1 MNERKSL
8 ATYVG
13 KYFRQHP
20 EFGALTGLIVVFIG
34 FSFTATRFLTAD
46 SFAGIIN
53 IASELGIMA
62 TGVTFLMI
70 SGEFDLS
77 VGSVFGFSAML
88 FAITATN
95 GIPLIIGLLLALL
108 AAAVIGMLNGYI
120 TVHFQIPSFITTLGA
135 LMLWRG
141 VLLAITGGFP
151 VRYWESSPVLD
162 FLNGHLWGE
171 FRASAVWFLVLIFLF
186 NFILLKTRYG
196 NATYATGG
204 NKDAARLLGVS
215 VNQIK
220 IGNFIL
226 CSVLAGFA
234 GCIQFARFC
243 SVDPVRGQNME
254 LEAIA
259 AVVVGGTLM
268 TGGYGNLIGT
278 LMGVLLIGMLRSGL
292 VMAGAP
298 AYWYQAFVGLIL
310 IIAVILNTHIKR
322 WSLK

>member
-1 MNERKSL
+1 MNDRKPFTSL
-8 ATYVG
+8 VG

-20 EFGALTGLIVVFIG
+20 ECGALVGLIVVFIG

-46 SFAGIIN
+46 SFAGIVTV
-53 IASELGIMA
+53 ASELGIVA

-88 FAITATN
+88 FAIAAVN

-108 AAAVIGMLNGYI
+108 AAAGIGLINGYI
-120 TVHFQIPSFITTLGA
+120 TVRFQIPSFITTLGA

-151 VRYWESSPVLD
+151 VRFWESSQILD
-162 FLNGHLWGE
+162 FLNGNLWGE
-171 FRASAVWFLVLIFLF
+171 FRASAIWFFVIILLL
-186 NFILLKTRYG
+186 NFILLRTRYG

-204 NKDAARLLGVS
+204 NKDAARLLGIS
-215 VNQIK
+215 VDRVK
-220 IGNFIL
+220 IGNFII

-278 LMGVLLIGMLRSGL
+278 LLGVLLIGMLRSGL

-310 IIAVILNTHIKR
+310 IIAVILNTYIKR

>member
-1 MNERKSL
+1 MNDEKPFSSFI
-8 ATYVG
+8 G
-13 KYFRQHP
+13 KYFRRHP
-20 EFGALTGLIVVFIG
+20 EFGALVGLVIVFIG
-34 FSFTATRFLTAD
+34 FSFTATRFLTID
-46 SFAGIIN
+46 SFAGIVT
-53 IASELGIMA
+53 IASELGIVA
-62 TGVTFLMI
+62 AGVTFLMI
-70 SGEFDLS
+70 AGEFDLS

-88 FAITATN
+88 FAISAAN
-95 GIPLIIGLLLALL
+95 GIPLLISLLLALL
-108 AAAVIGMLNGYI
+108 AAAGIGFLNGYI

-151 VRYWESSPVLD
+151 VRYREASTVLEV
-162 FLNGHLWGE
+162 LNGNLWGE
-171 FRASAVWFLVLIFLF
+171 FRTSAIWFFAIILLL
-186 NFILLKTRYG
+186 NFILLRTQYG

-204 NKDAARLLGVS
+204 NKDAARTLGIS
-215 VNQIK
+215 VNRVK
-220 IGNFIL
+220 IINFII

-243 SVDPVRGQNME
+243 SVDPVRGQGME

-268 TGGYGNLIGT
+268 TGGYGNLVGT
-278 LMGVLLIGMLRSGL
+278 LLGVLLVGMLRSGL
-292 VMAGAP
+292 IMAGAP

-310 IIAVILNTHIKR
+310 IIAVILNTYIKR

>member
-1 MNERKSL
+1 MNGRESF

-46 SFAGIIN
+46 SFAGIITV
-53 IASELGIMA
+53 ASELGIVA

-77 VGSVFGFSAML
+77 VGSVFGFSAMV
-88 FAITATN
+88 FAIAATN
-95 GIPLIIGLLLALL
+95 GIPLIIGLLFALL
-108 AAAVIGMLNGYI
+108 AAAVIGFLNGYI
-120 TVHFQIPSFITTLGA
+120 TVHFQIPSFITTLGT

-162 FLNGHLWGE
+162 FLNGNLWGE
-171 FRASAVWFLVLIFLF
+171 FRASAVWFLVLIFLL
-186 NFILLKTRYG
+186 NFILLRTRYG

-204 NKDAARLLGVS
+204 NKEVARLLGVS
-215 VNQIK
+215 VNRVK

-278 LMGVLLIGMLRSGL
+278 FLGVLLIGMLRSGL

-310 IIAVILNTHIKR
+310 IIAVVLNTHIKR
-322 WSLK
+322 WSSK

>member
-1 MNERKSL
+1 MNDRNHFSL
-8 ATYVG
+8 WVV
-13 KYFRQHP
+13 KHFRQHP
-20 EFGALTGLIVVFIG
+20 EFGALAGLIVVFIG
-34 FSFTATRFLTAD
+34 FSFTATRFVSAD
-46 SFAGIIN
+46 SFAGIAN

-62 TGVTFLMI
+62 AGVTFLMI

-88 FAITATN
+88 FAIASVN
-95 GIPLIIGLLLALL
+95 GIPLFLGLLLALL
-108 AAAVIGMLNGYI
+108 AAGCIGFLNGYI

-141 VLLAITGGFP
+141 VLLAFTGGFP
-151 VRYWESSPVLD
+151 VRFRGESMVLET
-162 FLNGHLWGE
+162 LNGHLWGE
-171 FRASAVWFLVLIFLF
+171 FRASAIWFFAIILIL
-186 NFILLKTRYG
+186 NFILLRTRYG

-204 NKDAARLLGVS
+204 NKDAARLLGIS
-215 VNQIK
+215 VERIK
-220 IGNFIL
+220 IGNFIM
-226 CSVLAGFA
+226 CSIMAGFA

-268 TGGYGNLIGT
+268 TGGYGNLVGT
-278 LMGVLLIGMLRSGL
+278 LLGVLLIGMLRSGL

-310 IIAVILNTHIKR
+310 IIAVILNTYIKR